1 MRHLLPLRW
10 VTLFFALG
18 SPLLAAALDFPSATC
33 RIQIGAQTTHFAASQ
48 GGRDILID
56 GKPALAGERLNSL
69 MRVNWIIAPS
79 DGVGDEYVFIVR
91 RPGQKPKTYA
101 VVFKGGHAQV
111 ASEDKLLIEI
121 ED

>member
-1 MRHLLPLRW
+1 MRPLLPLRW
-10 VTLFFALG
+10 LTLFLALG
-18 SPLLAAALDFPSATC
+18 APLLAASFDFPSATC

-69 MRVNWIIAPS
+69 MRVNWIIAPA

-91 RPGQKPKTYA
+91 RPGQKPKTYS
-101 VVFKGGHAQV
+101 VVFKGGHTQV
-111 ASEDKLLIEI
+111 AAEDKLLIEI

>member
-1 MRHLLPLRW
+1 MRTHIPLRW
-10 VTLFFALG
+10 FTLFVAFGA
-18 SPLLAAALDFPSATC
+18 PLLAASFDFPSATC

-69 MRVNWIIAPS
+69 MRVNWIIAPVE
-79 DGVGDEYVFIVR
+79 GIGDEYVFIVR
-91 RPGQKPKTYA
+91 RPGQKPKTYS
-101 VVFKGGHAQV
+101 VVFKGGHTQV
-111 ASEDKLLIEI
+111 AMEDKLVIEI